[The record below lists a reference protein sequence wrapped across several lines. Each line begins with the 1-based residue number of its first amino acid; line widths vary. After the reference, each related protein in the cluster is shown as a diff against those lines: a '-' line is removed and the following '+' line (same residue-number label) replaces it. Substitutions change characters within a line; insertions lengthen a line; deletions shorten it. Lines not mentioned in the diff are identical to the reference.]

1 MAIGN
6 EPVVEPLILT
16 RGADLVHNFDLNDTD
31 PDIPDGAT
39 ARIEITEDQETDSPI
54 IETWTTLTREARKF
68 VCRVESEDSGDN
80 EAIEN
85 GFRYRLIVS
94 LPDSPTLEHCWRRG
108 PITRQQ

>member
-54 IETWTTLTREARKF
+54 IETWTTQSTYIGNHSQSPR
-68 VCRVESEDSGDN
+68 CR
-80 EAIEN
+80 
-85 GFRYRLIVS
+85 R
-94 LPDSPTLEHCWRRG
+94 SPPTRRG
-108 PITRQQ
+108 TRISVPHA

>member
-39 ARIEITEDQETDSPI
+39 ARIE
-54 IETWTTLTREARKF
+54 
-68 VCRVESEDSGDN
+68 
-80 EAIEN
+80 
-85 GFRYRLIVS
+85 
-94 LPDSPTLEHCWRRG
+94 
-108 PITRQQ
+108 